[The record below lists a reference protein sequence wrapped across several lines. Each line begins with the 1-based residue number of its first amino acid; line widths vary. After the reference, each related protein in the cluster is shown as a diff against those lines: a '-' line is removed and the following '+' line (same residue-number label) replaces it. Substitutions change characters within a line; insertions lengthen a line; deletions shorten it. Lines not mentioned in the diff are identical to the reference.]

1 LTCVCSLPV
10 NKDMCV
16 TFVSLSSNSVLC
28 MLWHLLW
35 YKTCVRLVNGMSC
48 PRRQMIEKE
57 NKQLSKQNKCDYF
70 LYILFDFFR
79 PVLPWCLTLCMPWQK
94 EYILCKKVPQ
104 EVSSDQPM
112 HPVTLKFHGWM
123 GLLCTTTLMLWVHFS
138 KHVEIILLLFQVNS
152 NQISSDVDQ
161 ITRIWWEETSLTR
174 MILSQTSSVHLL
186 FD

>member
-1 LTCVCSLPV
+1 MECR
-10 NKDMCV
+10 
-16 TFVSLSSNSVLC
+16 
-28 MLWHLLW
+28 
-35 YKTCVRLVNGMSC
+35 VREDKWLKKRTN
-48 PRRQMIEKE
+48 
-57 NKQLSKQNKCDYF
+57 NSKQNKCDYF

-138 KHVEIILLLFQVNS
+138 KHVEIILLLFQIRYQAMLIKLQEYDEKRQVSRGWFYRRPLVFIYYLTKRDRQLNRMCLKGLTSPS
-152 NQISSDVDQ
+152 N
-161 ITRIWWEETSLTR
+161 
-174 MILSQTSSVHLL
+174 
-186 FD
+186 